1 MVKMMSSKWIE
12 QAEARQV
19 CVMAVSESRP
29 AANPPESASS
39 LRSSLVRLRFWIWPS
54 SHESDGEQQM
64 PPLSARVVRLRR
76 ARRTAS

>member
-1 MVKMMSSKWIE
+1 MVKMMPSKWIE

-29 AANPPESASS
+29 APSPTGPASF
-39 LRSSLVRLRFWIWPS
+39 LRSSLARMRFWIWPS
-54 SHESDGEQQM
+54 GHESGGEQQM